1 MLYTSIIKPEINQQ
15 WSSTLS
21 KRWGK
26 PVTVRAFKP
35 ALDRGLAGEGV
46 DNLLSELY
54 PTLHNRSK
62 TPTKQA
68 LQCAL
73 LNLCLAD
80 EYYSDTGQMTGF
92 LCRTTSQS
100 FKSPKRYAVNNFS
113 FPKLA
118 AVLKDLAKHGFISYS
133 EGFKSKGHDTGL
145 ATLFYPTEGF
155 RMRLKAL
162 NSTELKLIWFT
173 DDIELIYLRS
183 DSKQLIDYM
192 DNQTTLDIRQNI
204 KATNQL
210 RLEAHWSYI
219 KAPPEDAQQAP
230 DSIVL
235 SKLYTTIH
243 PRDLICKRVFKGSLT
258 AGGRF
263 YANAQLLT
271 PAERKTIRIDNQ
283 PTVELDIKS
292 LSPRILYNLKGLEA
306 PTDCYAI
313 PEQPREVVKKALLV
327 MLNSDSEKATCLSL
341 RHKHQIPIAQSRAVI
356 AKLKEIHQPIAEH
369 FFKSS
374 WKELQYEDS
383 CLTESILLAAM
394 RESIPVL
401 PIHDSYITITKYQ
414 QILTDI
420 INQCYRQRYGFDCV
434 ISA

>member
-21 KRWGK
+21 KRCGK
-26 PVTVRAFKP
+26 PVSVRDFKP
-35 ALDRGLAGEGV
+35 ALDRGLAGEWV
-46 DNLLSELY
+46 DNLLNEIY
-54 PTLHNRSK
+54 PILHNRSK
-62 TPTKQA
+62 TPTRQA

-73 LNLCLAD
+73 LNLYLAD
-80 EYYSDTGQMTGF
+80 DCYRDTGQMTGF
-92 LCRTTSQS
+92 RCRITTQS
-100 FKSPKRYAVNNFS
+100 FKTPTRYAVNSFS
-113 FPKLA
+113 FPKFA
-118 AVLKDLAKHGFISYS
+118 EVLKDLAQYGFTSYE
-133 EGFKSKGHDTGL
+133 EGFKSKGHDKGL
-145 ATLFYPTEGF
+145 ATVFYPTERF
-155 RMRLKAL
+155 RQHLKAL

-210 RLEAHWSYI
+210 RLEAHWTCI
-219 KAPPEDAQQAP
+219 KAPPEDTQQAP

-235 SKLYTTIH
+235 SKHYTTIH

-263 YANAQLLT
+263 YANAQRLT

-327 MLNSDSEKATCLSL
+327 MLNSDSEKATRLSL
-341 RHKHQIPIAQSRAVI
+341 WDKHQIPIAQSRAVI

-414 QILTDI
+414 QKLTDI

>member
-1 MLYTSIIKPEINQQ
+1 MLYTSIMKPEINKS

-21 KRWGK
+21 KRWNK
-26 PVTVRAFKP
+26 SVTVRTFKP
-35 ALDRGLAGEGV
+35 ALDRGLADEWV
-46 DNLLSELY
+46 DNLLNELY

-80 EYYSDTGQMTGF
+80 ECYSDTGQMTGF

-100 FKSPKRYAVNNFS
+100 FKTPKRYAVNNFS
-113 FPKLA
+113 LPTLA
-118 AVLKDLAKHGFISYS
+118 SVLKDLAKHGFISYA
-133 EGFKSKGHDTGL
+133 EGFKSKGYDTGL

-155 RMRLKAL
+155 RQHLKAL

-210 RLEAHWSYI
+210 RLEAHWTYI

-230 DSIVL
+230 DSVVL
-235 SKLYTTIH
+235 SKHYTTIY

-271 PAERKTIRIDNQ
+271 KDERKTIRIDNQ

-414 QILTDI
+414 QRLTDI

>member
-21 KRWGK
+21 KRCGK
-26 PVTVRAFKP
+26 PVSVRDFKP
-35 ALDRGLAGEGV
+35 ALDRGLAGEWV
-46 DNLLSELY
+46 DNLLNEIY
-54 PTLHNRSK
+54 PILHNRSK
-62 TPTKQA
+62 TPTRQA

-73 LNLCLAD
+73 LNLYLAD
-80 EYYSDTGQMTGF
+80 DCYRDTGQMTGF
-92 LCRTTSQS
+92 RCRITTQS
-100 FKSPKRYAVNNFS
+100 FKSPKRYAVNSFS
-113 FPKLA
+113 FPKFA
-118 AVLKDLAKHGFISYS
+118 EVLKVLAQYGFTSYE
-133 EGFKSKGHDTGL
+133 EGFKSKGHDKGL
-145 ATLFYPTEGF
+145 ATVFYPTERF
-155 RMRLKAL
+155 RQHLKAL

-210 RLEAHWSYI
+210 RLEANWTYI

-235 SKLYTTIH
+235 SKHYTTIH

-263 YANAQLLT
+263 YANAQRLT

-327 MLNSDSEKATCLSL
+327 MLNSDSEKETCLSL
-341 RHKHQIPIAQSRAVI
+341 WDKHQIPMAQSRAVI

-414 QILTDI
+414 QRLTDI